1 MQKLRGFTLIEVLVA
16 ISIIGILSSI
26 VYASFSGARESSRN
40 KAMTVELKE
49 VQLALETYRA
59 QNDAYPLPCGND
71 TGSEIYASDSGC
83 PGEYIDGLVPEFI
96 SGLPLSAESANENC
110 DIEYRTDAIGSWYK
124 LTAINCLAGIDVN
137 SGVGPEEP
145 LARCPSTCETTPGT
159 GTCADS
165 SFSTA
170 FLESA
175 AYYESF
181 AVYSLGGQCK

>member
-1 MQKLRGFTLIEVLVA
+1 MQKLRGFTLIEVLVT

-26 VYASFSGARESSRN
+26 VYASFSDARESSRN

-59 QNDAYPLPCGND
+59 QNDTYPLPACGGTD
-71 TGSEIYASDSGC
+71 GSDLVATDSIC

-96 SGLPLSAESANENC
+96 GGLPLSTGSANEIC
-110 DIEYRTDAIGSWYK
+110 DIEYRTDAMGSWYK
-124 LTAINCLAGIDVN
+124 LTAVNCLAGVDVN

-145 LARCPSTCETTPGT
+145 LARCAISCSESVAPCDSTLP
-159 GTCADS
+159 
-165 SFSTA
+165 
-170 FLESA
+170 
-175 AYYESF
+175 AYYQSF